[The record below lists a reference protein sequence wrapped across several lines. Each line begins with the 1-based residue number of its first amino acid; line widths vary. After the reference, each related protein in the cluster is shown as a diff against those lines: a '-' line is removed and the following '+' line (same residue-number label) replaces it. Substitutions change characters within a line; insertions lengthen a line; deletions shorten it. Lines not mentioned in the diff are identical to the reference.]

1 MLSSD
6 EIKALIIAL
15 GTGIGENFDPSR
27 LRYDRIIIMT
37 DADYDGAHI
46 RTLLLTFFY
55 RHMKEIVD
63 TGHIYI
69 AQPPLYKVSYGK
81 EKAYV
86 YNEAEKD
93 EVVDEFKGIRD
104 EKKKAR
110 DLKKV
115 VKKAQEET
123 PEESADLE
131 EAKEV
136 TSIADAVSFSESS
149 DLQGIN
155 VQRYKGLGEMNPDQL
170 WETTMDPD
178 NRVLLQVKVED
189 AEKAD
194 EVFSMLMG
202 AEVDPRKRFI
212 QTHAKTVKNLDI

>member
-1 MLSSD
+1 
-6 EIKALIIAL
+6 
-15 GTGIGENFDPSR
+15 
-27 LRYDRIIIMT
+27 MT

-63 TGHIYI
+63 AGHVYI
-69 AQPPLYKVSYGK
+69 AQPPLFKVSYGK

-86 YNEAEKD
+86 YNDAEKD
-93 EVVDEFKGIRD
+93 EVIEEFKQIRD
-104 EKKKAR
+104 EKKAAR
-110 DLKKV
+110 DAKKT
-115 VKKAQEET
+115 VKKMEAET
-123 PEESADLE
+123 PEESTDLE
-131 EAKEV
+131 EAKEI
-136 TSIADAVSFSESS
+136 TSIADAVSFSESA

-170 WETTMDPD
+170 WETTMDPE
-178 NRVLLQVKVED
+178 NRILLQVKVED

-202 AEVDPRKRFI
+202 SEVDPRKRFI